1 MPPSRRKFQL
11 PHPEPTDALTY
22 ARFTGIPTF
31 MRLPHI
37 TQPEELDV
45 ALIGVPFDGGTTYR
59 PGPRFGPRH
68 VRAQSAIIR
77 PWNPVLHVNP
87 FAKHRVAVFGDLP
100 VNPLSKEDT
109 ISRIKRRITPLLD
122 ASVSCQ

>member
-1 MPPSRRKFQL
+1 MPPSRRKFKL

-22 ARFTGIPTF
+22 ARFTGISTF

-37 TQPEELDV
+37 TQPEELEV

-77 PWNPVLHVNP
+77 PGNPVLHVNP
-87 FAKHRVAVFGDLP
+87 FASPRTADFADLP
-100 VNPLSKEDT
+100 V
-109 ISRIKRRITPLLD
+109 TPLPSAETFCAIHRGILP
-122 ASVSCQ
+122 